1 MQTALNHMTVPNLDY
16 MKFLDL
22 ASDLGCSGVEVRND
36 INRTLFDD
44 IEPREAGH
52 IASDKGL
59 RIFGLSQVYPFNDWS
74 RHREDAVKSL
84 IEIAKDSGAE
94 TISLIPLNNGQ
105 VFETGKRRSNLLS
118 ALECVLLLLKDA
130 DMVGLVEPLGFQRS
144 SLRSKTELV
153 EMISSIG
160 GNEHLR
166 IVHDTFHHTLADGGP
181 IYPEMTGI
189 VHISG
194 VSDNNLGFMH
204 MEDEHR
210 VLVDTKDRI
219 GNVEQIGALLGAG
232 YRGPISFECFSPE
245 IHNLLNPLTEIKKS
259 FDYISTQIQM
269 HMGI

>member
-1 MQTALNHMTVPNLDY
+1 MQTALNHMTVPDFGY
-16 MKFLDL
+16 MAFLDL

-36 INRTLFDD
+36 IKQKLFDG
-44 IEPREAGH
+44 IEPCEAGR

-74 RHREDAVKSL
+74 PHREDAVKSL
-84 IEIAKDSGAE
+84 IEIAKDSSAE

-105 VFETGKRRSNLLS
+105 VFETGKRQSNLLS
-118 ALECVLLLLKDA
+118 ALEGVLLLLKDA
-130 DMVGLVEPLGFQRS
+130 DMVGLIEPLGFQRS
-144 SLRSKTELV
+144 SLRSKTEIV
-153 EMISSIG
+153 EMITSIG

-194 VSDNNLGFMH
+194 VSDPDLGFMH

-210 VLVDTKDRI
+210 VLVDAQDRI
-219 GNVEQIGALLGAG
+219 GNVEQIGALIGAG
-232 YRGPISFECFSPE
+232 YSGPISFECFSPK
-245 IHNLLNPLTEIKKS
+245 IHNLLNPFTEIKKS
-259 FDYISTQIQM
+259 FEYISKQIQV
-269 HMGI
+269 HIGT